1 MTSGLAVA
9 RPNGRPM
16 TQPSGRIMTQPAGRP
31 VSPLLGPST
40 TAPGVLRASRTPES
54 LSALLPRVRVI
65 GDEIRGVE
73 VTATDGRED
82 AALPDLLARI
92 ADGDSAAFAEFY
104 DRTGDRVYGMV
115 LRVLRDPGY
124 SEETTQ
130 EVFLQVWRSA
140 DKFDPA
146 AGSALSWLITL
157 AHRRAV
163 DRVRSEVAGDRRE
176 TTYSQATATIS
187 FDQVADAV
195 EVREARE
202 RVINC
207 LGSLT
212 DIQRESVSLAYYRGL
227 TYREVAEQL
236 SVALP
241 TIKSRIRDGLARLR
255 ECLGDR
261 DV

>member
-1 MTSGLAVA
+1 M
-9 RPNGRPM
+9 
-16 TQPSGRIMTQPAGRP
+16 
-31 VSPLLGPST
+31 
-40 TAPGVLRASRTPES
+40 
-54 LSALLPRVRVI
+54 
-65 GDEIRGVE
+65 
-73 VTATDGRED
+73 TATEGRED
-82 AALPDLLARI
+82 TTLPDLLARI

-104 DRTGDRVYGMV
+104 DRTGDRVYGMI

-124 SEETTQ
+124 SEETAQ

-176 TTYSQATATIS
+176 TTYSQATATVS

-227 TYREVAEQL
+227 TYREVAEEL